1 MAQTVSCSSHQRAHL
16 SEPRSPC
23 LSQNTSKLGGRM
35 LRTGWRPLHTCG
47 GGGLRLAFPPGDP
60 GDPCAVPSS
69 SLSHSPP
76 FLKEENKG
84 GGFCSPRGSV
94 FLILLTGRLLA
105 SDTSPDPAASDS
117 QSLWRCYWCLQA
129 RALGLEHL
137 ALKTCFTA
145 SSLYDPR
152 KENSLL

>member
-35 LRTGWRPLHTCG
+35 LRTGRRPLHTCG
-47 GGGLRLAFPPGDP
+47 GGAPPGLP
-60 GDPCAVPSS
+60 AWSSGDPCAVPSS

-94 FLILLTGRLLA
+94 FLILLTCGLHA

-145 SSLYDPR
+145 SSLYNPR